1 MASGTDVQDPQK
13 TKAAIEHYER
23 KLNNTMKLIKDEQTA
38 KEGTQRNSERE
49 RKRDDG
55 MKYFFAFWYLCIFKY
70 FQNSIKGLS
79 YKTIARLS

>member
-49 RKRDDG
+49 RKREGG
-55 MKYFFAFWYLCIFKY
+55 MKYLLAFWYLHIFEV
-70 FQNSIKGLS
+70 FSIFYLRFKL
-79 YKTIARLS
+79 

>member
-38 KEGTQRNSERE
+38 KEGTMRNSERE
-49 RKRDDG
+49 RKREG
-55 MKYFFAFWYLCIFKY
+55 GIKRLFAFWYLYIFEV
-70 FQNSIKGLS
+70 FSIFCQRFKL
-79 YKTIARLS
+79 